1 MWSISDLAPSS
12 KTDGM
17 LRIAIALALLLWSAT
32 EGLTLDKPYP
42 PGLLELYSYPITRL
56 LLLLFVAL
64 SAIWCPRVGIMAAV
78 AYIVLAADL
87 NFFLR

>member
-1 MWSISDLAPSS
+1 MWSLSDLAPSS
-12 KTDGM
+12 KTDGV
-17 LRIAIALALLLWSAT
+17 LRLVVAIGLLLWT
-32 EGLTLDKPYP
+32 TFEGLPLDKPYP
-42 PGLLELYSYPITRL
+42 PGLLHMYAFPLTRL